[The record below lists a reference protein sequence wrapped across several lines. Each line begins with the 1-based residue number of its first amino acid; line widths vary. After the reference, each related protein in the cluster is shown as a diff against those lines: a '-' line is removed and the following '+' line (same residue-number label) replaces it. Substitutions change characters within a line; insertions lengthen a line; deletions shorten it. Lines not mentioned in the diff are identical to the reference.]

1 MKQKETA
8 MEEQLARREFSSKTL
23 KRWRVIQVAALF
35 PLILTGVF
43 MIYFK
48 EASALGIVAFFL
60 ILIVGILL
68 PQIRADLTLSHIAL
82 AEGVEERLQKF
93 EERMI
98 NLLDERLGETRARQ
112 SVA

>member
-1 MKQKETA
+1 
-8 MEEQLARREFSSKTL
+8 MEEQLARREFNLKTL
-23 KRWRVIQVAALF
+23 RRWRIIQVAALL

-60 ILIVGILL
+60 ILIVGVLL
-68 PQIRADLTLSHIAL
+68 PQIRADLTLSHMAL
-82 AEGVEERLQKF
+82 TEGVEERLQKF

-98 NLLDERLGETRARQ
+98 RLLDERLGGTQARK

>member
-1 MKQKETA
+1 
-8 MEEQLARREFSSKTL
+8 MEEQLARREFNSKTL
-23 KRWRVIQVAALF
+23 KRWRVIQVAALL

-82 AEGVEERLQKF
+82 AQGVDERLQKF
-93 EERMI
+93 EERMM
-98 NLLDERLGETRARQ
+98 NLLDERLGERHERK

>member
-1 MKQKETA
+1 MQ
-8 MEEQLARREFSSKTL
+8 EQLARREFNSKTM

-60 ILIVGILL
+60 ILIVGVLL
-68 PQIRADLTLSHIAL
+68 PQIRADLTLSHMAL
-82 AEGVEERLQKF
+82 TEGVEERLQKF

-98 NLLDERLGETRARQ
+98 RLLDERLGETQARK

>member
-1 MKQKETA
+1 M
-8 MEEQLARREFSSKTL
+8 
-23 KRWRVIQVAALF
+23 AALF

-82 AEGVEERLQKF
+82 TEGVEERLQRF

>member
-1 MKQKETA
+1 
-8 MEEQLARREFSSKTL
+8 MEEQIAGTEFNSKTL
-23 KRWRVIQVAALF
+23 RRWRVIQVAALL

-82 AEGVEERLQKF
+82 TKGMDERLQRF
-93 EERMI
+93 EERMTS
-98 NLLDERLGETRARQ
+98 LLDERLGETHSRK

>member
-1 MKQKETA
+1 MD
-8 MEEQLARREFSSKTL
+8 EQLARREFNLKTL
-23 KRWRVIQVAALF
+23 RRWRIIQVAALL

-60 ILIVGILL
+60 ILIVGVLL
-68 PQIRADLTLSHIAL
+68 PQIRADLTHSHMAL
-82 AEGVEERLQKF
+82 TEGVEERLQKF

-98 NLLDERLGETRARQ
+98 RLLDERLGETQARK

>member
-1 MKQKETA
+1 
-8 MEEQLARREFSSKTL
+8 MEEQLGRREFNSKTL
-23 KRWRVIQVAALF
+23 RRWRIIQVAALF

-68 PQIRADLTLSHIAL
+68 PQIRVDLTLSHIAL
-82 AEGVEERLQKF
+82 TEGVDERLQKF
-93 EERMI
+93 EERVM
-98 NLLDERLGETRARQ
+98 NLLDERLGEGQARK

>member
-1 MKQKETA
+1 M
-8 MEEQLARREFSSKTL
+8 
-23 KRWRVIQVAALF
+23 AALF